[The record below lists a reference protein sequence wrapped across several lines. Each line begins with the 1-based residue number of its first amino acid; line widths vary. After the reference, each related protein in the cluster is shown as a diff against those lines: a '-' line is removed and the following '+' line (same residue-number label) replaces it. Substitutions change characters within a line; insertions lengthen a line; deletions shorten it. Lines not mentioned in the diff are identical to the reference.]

1 MKIRT
6 LMLLLSVVGLVALI
20 GCEPPKSKTSP
31 GGPMESLTLGTY
43 AGDLSALI
51 WIAEDQ
57 GYFAEH
63 GLKIDVEFSESGL
76 QAAKNLLEGKV
87 DLATASEIVAARF
100 FFERPDLRIITNL
113 CESDNLKLV
122 ARKDHGITQLE
133 DLKHKRIGVLCGSN
147 AEFFLDLLMALH
159 NIPSKEVQKVDLSP
173 SRLVKAISKG
183 DVDAGAVWEPF
194 AMEATNNL
202 GTNALS
208 WPAQSG
214 QSYYWLLLGTENT
227 IKRRSR
233 AVQAFVSSMISAEE
247 FVKNHQDEA
256 KGIVARKSGSSHHIE
271 IVWKE
276 IQFAVGL
283 DHPLILTM
291 ETELRWM
298 FPDLQTK
305 QSDIPDI
312 LNFIYFDALR
322 SVQPERIKIL
332 H

>member
-1 MKIRT
+1 MKIGT
-6 LMLLLSVVGLVALI
+6 LVALLSAVCLVALI
-20 GCEPPKSKTSP
+20 GCEPPKAKTSL
-31 GGPMESLTLGTY
+31 GGPVESLTLGTY
-43 AGDLSALI
+43 PGDLSALI

-76 QAAKNLLEGKV
+76 QAAKDLLAGKV

-100 FFERPDLRIITNL
+100 FLERPDLRIITNL

-159 NIPSKEVQKVDLSP
+159 NIPSQEVQKVDLSP
-173 SRLVKAISKG
+173 SMLVKAISKG

-208 WPAQSG
+208 WSAQSG
-214 QSYYWLLLGTENT
+214 QSYYWLLLGTETT

-233 AVQAFVSSMISAEE
+233 AVQAFVSSMIAAEE
-247 FVKNHQDEA
+247 FVKNHKDEA
-256 KGIVARKSGSSHHIE
+256 KGIVARKLGPSHHIE
-271 IVWKE
+271 TVWKE

-291 ETELRWM
+291 ETELRWR

-305 QSDIPDI
+305 QSNMPDI
-312 LNFIYFDALR
+312 LDFIYFDALK
-322 SVQPERIKIL
+322 SVQPERIKML
-332 H
+332 Y